1 MMMGRCHRKEK
12 GLSSV
17 IGLRFLRRWKGME
30 PGERMILRRGENPF
44 CEADEE
50 ETRVDIDVG

>member
-1 MMMGRCHRKEK
+1 M
-12 GLSSV
+12 SSV

-30 PGERMILRRGENPF
+30 PGGRMSLRRKENPP

-50 ETRVDIDVG
+50 ETRMDTDVGEQTRD